1 MREGA
6 GAPKTRNP
14 SLNGSVSVCIWAAE
28 GGGGFCGIT
37 GTPCCGI
44 LDGGLCAVRW
54 YGRRGLC
61 CSPWDLHPFLS
72 PSPPHPFPSFSFSSY
87 FPPRDPWMGW
97 VQSDGPRVWWWMS
110 GGMKNTNANTLYRL
124 TELHGFNSTHSCP
137 PHSAFQRP
145 PKIVNIFMNTIHT
158 HRNCNIIL
166 FCAITHIDGCYAQ
179 IPSQST
185 KN

>member
-1 MREGA
+1 MCMCIRARDEG
-6 GAPKTRNP
+6 GGWGPKTRNP
-14 SLNGSVSVCIWAAE
+14 SLNGSVSVCIQAAE

-110 GGMKNTNANTLYRL
+110 GGMKNTNANVLIASRSYTDLTPHTLVHL
-124 TELHGFNSTHSCP
+124 T
-137 PHSAFQRP
+137 
-145 PKIVNIFMNTIHT
+145 V
-158 HRNCNIIL
+158 L
-166 FCAITHIDGCYAQ
+166 FRDHLK
-179 IPSQST
+179 S
-185 KN
+185 